1 MAESSTGYN
10 ERDAK
15 SILQYIYK
23 NYGGTSAFETRGKA
37 LGIFMD
43 CASTQHL
50 RKEISILKTLE
61 DGGRIQELARASS
74 LSRTEQQKKLNVIRS
89 DLVSNKAMD
98 DAAVV
103 QILQMLSEALNWK
116 YQTFQADC
124 APKKAEPQPR
134 KEEKIQDNPLRKIR
148 RQPEPQPQPQPQ
160 PRRKPPKQNSRKKK
174 HWLLPLLLLAAAFAA
189 WQAMKP
195 SQTVPSAVS
204 SSVSA
209 SSVSASSEA
218 ASFEAVSSEA
228 ASEET
233 VFVLPNVVGKDE
245 TTACQTLE
253 AEGAEV
259 SISYQY
265 DANAATGVVIAQSPT
280 AGTEWN
286 GETVELVV
294 CDKSLGMV
302 SVPNV
307 VGLSLPAAKEIL
319 EDAGFATNVKLSGN
333 ETAVVTSQKPAGGS
347 EAEKGSSVTLSYEK
361 SAASKNQSEHTTS
374 STGSGS
380 SPSHSQPTTPAV
392 SSSESQQ
399 QNVQPVQPVQ
409 AVSASIT
416 SCSKSLIRFTTSG
429 GNATIYVEF
438 IYPSGEHSSRFS
450 LGSYSDGTHE
460 FSPGVS
466 ITDPQG
472 VYQVH
477 LYDSNGTLLD
487 TSSFTNN

>member
-1 MAESSTGYN
+1 MAENSTGYN

-134 KEEKIQDNPLRKIR
+134 KEEKIQDNPPRKIR
-148 RQPEPQPQPQPQ
+148 RQPEPQPQPH
-160 PRRKPPKQNSRKKK
+160 RKPPKQNSRKKK
-174 HWLLPLLLLAAAFAA
+174 HWLLPLLLLATAFAA

-195 SQTVPSAVS
+195 SQTALSAVS
-204 SSVSA
+204 

-319 EDAGFATNVKLSGN
+319 EDAGFATNVKLSSN

-416 SCSKSLIRFTTSG
+416 SCSKSLIRFITSG
-429 GNATIYVEF
+429 GNVTIYVEF

>member
-1 MAESSTGYN
+1 MAENSTGYN

-134 KEEKIQDNPLRKIR
+134 KEEKIQDNPPRKIR
-148 RQPEPQPQPQPQ
+148 RQPEPQPQPH
-160 PRRKPPKQNSRKKK
+160 RKPPKQNSRKKK
-174 HWLLPLLLLAAAFAA
+174 HWLLPLLLLATAFAA

-195 SQTVPSAVS
+195 SQTAPSAVS
-204 SSVSA
+204 

-286 GETVELVV
+286 GETVDLVV

-307 VGLSLPAAKEIL
+307 VGLSLPSAKEIL

-347 EAEKGSSVTLSYEK
+347 EAEKGSNVTLSYEK
-361 SAASKNQSEHTTS
+361 SAASKDQSGYITP

-416 SCSKSLIRFTTSG
+416 SCSKSLIRFITSG
-429 GNATIYVEF
+429 GNVTIYVEF

>member
-1 MAESSTGYN
+1 MAENSTGYN

-89 DLVSNKAMD
+89 DLVSKKAMD

-103 QILQMLSEALNWK
+103 QLLQILSEALNWK

-124 APKKAEPQPR
+124 APKKTEPQPR
-134 KEEKIQDNPLRKIR
+134 KEEKIQDNPPRKIR
-148 RQPEPQPQPQPQ
+148 RKPEPRPQPQPQPQ
-160 PRRKPPKQNSRKKK
+160 PHRKPPKQNSRKKK
-174 HWLLPLLLLAAAFAA
+174 HWLLPLLLLAAAFTA

-195 SQTVPSAVS
+195 SQTAPSVVS
-204 SSVSA
+204 

-218 ASFEAVSSEA
+218 ASFEAVSSDA
-228 ASEET
+228 TSEET

-333 ETAVVTSQKPAGGS
+333 ETAVVTSQKPASGS

>member
-1 MAESSTGYN
+1 MAENSTGYN

-89 DLVSNKAMD
+89 DLVSKKAMD

-103 QILQMLSEALNWK
+103 QILQILSEALNWK

-124 APKKAEPQPR
+124 APKKTEPQPR
-134 KEEKIQDNPLRKIR
+134 KEEKIQDNPPRKIR
-148 RQPEPQPQPQPQ
+148 RQPEPQPQPH
-160 PRRKPPKQNSRKKK
+160 RKPPKQNSRKKK
-174 HWLLPLLLLAAAFAA
+174 HWFLPLLLLAAAFAA
-189 WQAMKP
+189 WQVMKP
-195 SQTVPSAVS
+195 SQTAPSAVS
-204 SSVSA
+204 

-218 ASFEAVSSEA
+218 ASFEAVSSDA
-228 ASEET
+228 TSEET

-307 VGLSLPAAKEIL
+307 VGLSLPAAKEVL

-333 ETAVVTSQKPAGGS
+333 ETAVVTSQKPVGGS
-347 EAEKGSSVTLSYEK
+347 EAEKGSNVTLSYEK
-361 SAASKNQSEHTTS
+361 SAASKDQSERTTP

-392 SSSESQQ
+392 SSSESQH

-416 SCSKSLIRFTTSG
+416 SCSKSLIQFTTSG

>member
-1 MAESSTGYN
+1 MAENSTGYN
-10 ERDAK
+10 GRDAK

-89 DLVSNKAMD
+89 DLVSKKAMD

-103 QILQMLSEALNWK
+103 QILQILSEALNWK

-124 APKKAEPQPR
+124 APKKTEPQPR
-134 KEEKIQDNPLRKIR
+134 KEEKIQDNPPRKIR
-148 RQPEPQPQPQPQ
+148 RQPEPQPQPH
-160 PRRKPPKQNSRKKK
+160 RKPPKQNSRKKK
-174 HWLLPLLLLAAAFAA
+174 HWFLPLLLLAAAFAA
-189 WQAMKP
+189 WQVMKP
-195 SQTVPSAVS
+195 SQTAPSAVS
-204 SSVSA
+204 

-218 ASFEAVSSEA
+218 ASFEAVSSDA
-228 ASEET
+228 TSEET

-265 DANAATGVVIAQSPT
+265 DANAATGVVIAQSPA

-307 VGLSLPAAKEIL
+307 VGLSLPAAKEVL

-333 ETAVVTSQKPAGGS
+333 ETAVVTSQKPVGGS

-361 SAASKNQSEHTTS
+361 SAASKDQSERTTP
-374 STGSGS
+374 STDSGS

-392 SSSESQQ
+392 SSSESQH

>member
-1 MAESSTGYN
+1 MAENSTGYN
-10 ERDAK
+10 GRDAK

-89 DLVSNKAMD
+89 DLVSKKAMD

-103 QILQMLSEALNWK
+103 QILQILSEALNWK

-124 APKKAEPQPR
+124 APKKTEPQPR
-134 KEEKIQDNPLRKIR
+134 KEEKIQDNPPRKIR
-148 RQPEPQPQPQPQ
+148 RQPEPQPQPH
-160 PRRKPPKQNSRKKK
+160 RKPPKQNSRKKK
-174 HWLLPLLLLAAAFAA
+174 HWFLPLLLLAAAFAA
-189 WQAMKP
+189 WQVMKP
-195 SQTVPSAVS
+195 SQTAPSAVS
-204 SSVSA
+204 

-218 ASFEAVSSEA
+218 ASFEAVSSDA
-228 ASEET
+228 TSEET

-265 DANAATGVVIAQSPT
+265 DANAATGVVIAQSPA

-307 VGLSLPAAKEIL
+307 VGLSLPAAKEVL

-333 ETAVVTSQKPAGGS
+333 ETAVVTSQKPVGGS

-361 SAASKNQSEHTTS
+361 SAASKDQSERTTP

-392 SSSESQQ
+392 SSSESQH

-416 SCSKSLIRFTTSG
+416 SCSKRLIRFTTSG

>member
-1 MAESSTGYN
+1 MAENSTGYN
-10 ERDAK
+10 GRDAK

-89 DLVSNKAMD
+89 DLVSKKAMD

-103 QILQMLSEALNWK
+103 QILQILSEALNWK

-124 APKKAEPQPR
+124 APKKTEPQPR
-134 KEEKIQDNPLRKIR
+134 KEEKIQDNPPRKIR
-148 RQPEPQPQPQPQ
+148 RQPEPQPQPH
-160 PRRKPPKQNSRKKK
+160 RKPPKQNSRKKK
-174 HWLLPLLLLAAAFAA
+174 HWFLPLLLLAAAFAA
-189 WQAMKP
+189 WQVMKP
-195 SQTVPSAVS
+195 SQTAPSAVS
-204 SSVSA
+204 

-218 ASFEAVSSEA
+218 ASFEAVSSDA
-228 ASEET
+228 TSEET

-265 DANAATGVVIAQSPT
+265 DANAATGVVIAQSPA

-307 VGLSLPAAKEIL
+307 VGLSLPAAKEVL

-333 ETAVVTSQKPAGGS
+333 ETAVVTSQKPVGGS

-361 SAASKNQSEHTTS
+361 SAASKDQSERTTP

-380 SPSHSQPTTPAV
+380 SPSHPQPTTPAV
-392 SSSESQQ
+392 SSSESQH
-399 QNVQPVQPVQ
+399 QNVQPVQ

>member
-1 MAESSTGYN
+1 MAENSTGYN

-89 DLVSNKAMD
+89 DLVSKKAMD

-103 QILQMLSEALNWK
+103 QILQILSEALNWK

-124 APKKAEPQPR
+124 APKETEPQPR
-134 KEEKIQDNPLRKIR
+134 KEEKIQDNPPRKIR
-148 RQPEPQPQPQPQ
+148 RQPEPQPQPH
-160 PRRKPPKQNSRKKK
+160 RKPPKQNSRKKK
-174 HWLLPLLLLAAAFAA
+174 HWFLPLLLLAAAFAA
-189 WQAMKP
+189 WQGMKP
-195 SQTVPSAVS
+195 SQTVPAAVS
-204 SSVSA
+204 

-218 ASFEAVSSEA
+218 ASFEAVPSEA
-228 ASEET
+228 TSEET
-233 VFVLPNVVGKDE
+233 VFVIPNVVGQDE
-245 TTACQTLE
+245 TTACQTLK

-307 VGLSLPAAKEIL
+307 VGLSLPAAKEVL
-319 EDAGFATNVKLSGN
+319 EDAGFVTNVKLSGN
-333 ETAVVTSQKPAGGS
+333 ETAVVTSQKPVGGS

-361 SAASKNQSEHTTS
+361 SAASKDQSERTTP

-392 SSSESQQ
+392 SSSESQH

-487 TSSFTNN
+487 ASSFTNN

>member
-1 MAESSTGYN
+1 MTENSTGYN

-89 DLVSNKAMD
+89 DLVSKKAMD

-103 QILQMLSEALNWK
+103 QILQILSEALNWK

-134 KEEKIQDNPLRKIR
+134 KEEKTQENPPRKIR
-148 RQPEPQPQPQPQ
+148 RQPEPQPQPH
-160 PRRKPPKQNSRKKK
+160 RKPPKQNSRKKK
-174 HWLLPLLLLAAAFAA
+174 RWFLPLLLLAAAFAA
-189 WQAMKP
+189 WQVMKP
-195 SQTVPSAVS
+195 SQTAPSAVS
-204 SSVSA
+204 SSVSD
-209 SSVSASSEA
+209 SSEA
-218 ASFEAVSSEA
+218 ASFEAVSSDA
-228 ASEET
+228 TSEET
-233 VFVLPNVVGKDE
+233 VFVLPNVVGEDE

-307 VGLSLPAAKEIL
+307 VGLSLPAAKEVL
-319 EDAGFATNVKLSGN
+319 EDASFATNVKLSGN
-333 ETAVVTSQKPAGGS
+333 ETAVVTSQKPVGGS

-361 SAASKNQSEHTTS
+361 SAASKDQSERTTP

-380 SPSHSQPTTPAV
+380 SQSHSQPTTPAV
-392 SSSESQQ
+392 SSSESQH

>member
-1 MAESSTGYN
+1 MAENSTGYN
-10 ERDAK
+10 GRDAK

-89 DLVSNKAMD
+89 DLVSKKAMD

-103 QILQMLSEALNWK
+103 QILQILSEALNWK

-124 APKKAEPQPR
+124 APKKTEPQPR
-134 KEEKIQDNPLRKIR
+134 KEEKIQDNPPRKIR
-148 RQPEPQPQPQPQ
+148 RQPEPQPQPH
-160 PRRKPPKQNSRKKK
+160 RKPPKQNSRKKK
-174 HWLLPLLLLAAAFAA
+174 HWFLPLLLLAAAFAA
-189 WQAMKP
+189 WQVMKP
-195 SQTVPSAVS
+195 SQTAPSAVS

-209 SSVSASSEA
+209 SSEA
-218 ASFEAVSSEA
+218 AYFEAVSSDA
-228 ASEET
+228 TSEET

-265 DANAATGVVIAQSPT
+265 DANAATGVVIAQSPA

-307 VGLSLPAAKEIL
+307 VGLSLPAAKEVL

-333 ETAVVTSQKPAGGS
+333 ETAVVTSQKPVGGS

-361 SAASKNQSEHTTS
+361 SAASKDQSERTTP

-392 SSSESQQ
+392 SSSESQH

>member
-1 MAESSTGYN
+1 MAENSTGYN
-10 ERDAK
+10 GRDAK

-89 DLVSNKAMD
+89 DLVSKKAMD

-103 QILQMLSEALNWK
+103 QILQILSEALNWK

-124 APKKAEPQPR
+124 APKKTEPQPR
-134 KEEKIQDNPLRKIR
+134 KEEKIQDNPPRKIR
-148 RQPEPQPQPQPQ
+148 RQPEPQPQPH
-160 PRRKPPKQNSRKKK
+160 RKPPKQNSRKKK
-174 HWLLPLLLLAAAFAA
+174 HWFLPLLLLAAAFAA
-189 WQAMKP
+189 WQVMKP
-195 SQTVPSAVS
+195 SQTAPSAVS
-204 SSVSA
+204 

-218 ASFEAVSSEA
+218 ASFEAVSSDA
-228 ASEET
+228 TSEET

-265 DANAATGVVIAQSPT
+265 DANAATGVVIAQSPA

-307 VGLSLPAAKEIL
+307 VGLSLPAAKEVL

-333 ETAVVTSQKPAGGS
+333 ETAVVTSQKPVGGS

-361 SAASKNQSEHTTS
+361 SAASKDQSERTTP

-392 SSSESQQ
+392 SSSESQH

-438 IYPSGEHSSRFS
+438 IYPSGEHSSRLS

>member
-1 MAESSTGYN
+1 MTENSTGYN

-89 DLVSNKAMD
+89 DLVSKKAMD

-103 QILQMLSEALNWK
+103 QILQILSEALNWK

-124 APKKAEPQPR
+124 APKKTEPQPR
-134 KEEKIQDNPLRKIR
+134 KEEKIQDNLPRKIR
-148 RQPEPQPQPQPQ
+148 RQPEPQPQPH
-160 PRRKPPKQNSRKKK
+160 RKPPKQNSRKKK
-174 HWLLPLLLLAAAFAA
+174 HWFLPLLLLAAAFAA
-189 WQAMKP
+189 WQVMKP
-195 SQTVPSAVS
+195 SQTAPSAVS
-204 SSVSA
+204 

-218 ASFEAVSSEA
+218 ASFEAVSSDA
-228 ASEET
+228 TSEET

-307 VGLSLPAAKEIL
+307 VGLSLPAAKEVL

-333 ETAVVTSQKPAGGS
+333 ETAVVTSQKPVGGS

-361 SAASKNQSEHTTS
+361 SAASKDQSERTTP

-380 SPSHSQPTTPAV
+380 SPSHSQPTTHAV
-392 SSSESQQ
+392 SSSESQH

>member
-1 MAESSTGYN
+1 
-10 ERDAK
+10 
-15 SILQYIYK
+15 
-23 NYGGTSAFETRGKA
+23 
-37 LGIFMD
+37 
-43 CASTQHL
+43 
-50 RKEISILKTLE
+50 
-61 DGGRIQELARASS
+61 
-74 LSRTEQQKKLNVIRS
+74 
-89 DLVSNKAMD
+89 
-98 DAAVV
+98 
-103 QILQMLSEALNWK
+103 
-116 YQTFQADC
+116 
-124 APKKAEPQPR
+124 
-134 KEEKIQDNPLRKIR
+134 
-148 RQPEPQPQPQPQ
+148 
-160 PRRKPPKQNSRKKK
+160 
-174 HWLLPLLLLAAAFAA
+174 
-189 WQAMKP
+189 MKP
-195 SQTVPSAVS
+195 SQTAPSAVS
-204 SSVSA
+204 

-218 ASFEAVSSEA
+218 ASFEAVSSDA
-228 ASEET
+228 TSEET

-265 DANAATGVVIAQSPT
+265 DANAATGVVIAQSPA

-307 VGLSLPAAKEIL
+307 VGLSLPAAKEVL

-333 ETAVVTSQKPAGGS
+333 ETAVVTSQKPVGGS

-361 SAASKNQSEHTTS
+361 SAASKDQSERTTP

-392 SSSESQQ
+392 SSSESQH